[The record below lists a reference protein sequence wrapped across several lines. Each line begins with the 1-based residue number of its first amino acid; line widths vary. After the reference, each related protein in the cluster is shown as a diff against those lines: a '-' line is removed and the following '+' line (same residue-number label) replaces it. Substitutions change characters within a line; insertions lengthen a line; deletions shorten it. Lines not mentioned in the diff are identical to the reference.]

1 MGRVS
6 KRKNAG
12 NGQIK
17 TTGNSKGQSIRT
29 YKAGIY
35 ARLSADIDDKK
46 NESIEVQVE
55 IARKFMEKWNEKHP
69 DKIEEAG
76 CYTDLGKTGTNF
88 NRDEFQLLMQDIRMG
103 DIDCVI
109 VKDLSRFCRNY
120 LEAGNY
126 IEKIFPFLGVRFISV
141 SDGFDTG
148 ADGNGT
154 KQMLFEIKNLIND
167 MYAKEV
173 SQKAKIS
180 HDQRRKEG
188 SYVGGPAPYGYKAVW
203 DGKVRRLAPD
213 ENTAAIVRYIYEK
226 YIETETYT
234 AVADDLNLQRINP
247 PSVYQ
252 KTGKVYFQKE
262 NGFKGWDK
270 SAVERIIRSGTYSGK
285 LIQGK
290 STITA
295 RDESTRIHKPEEE
308 WIVKE
313 EAHEALVVPELAE
326 AAEAIRMKD
335 KERIKQQRHP
345 SRECPLEENI
355 FNKVLYCGI
364 CGRKM
369 TRHSYVKYYADGS
382 KGRLEVYFCGNSK
395 TTKNDY
401 SHSSNRITR
410 IILKDILFTLFEKEI
425 AAGLGNRKK
434 YVSQAEEVIRQK
446 KLELN
451 RKIQSVV
458 QAKARLAEE
467 ESGKY
472 MAYYTK
478 KISGEDY
485 AAYREGKEE
494 RERELEQQEE
504 SLRKQKENLEQK
516 GKNYLKAVRA
526 WVKWKDEKIFTKDL
540 IEALIERIYIYP
552 EKRVEVI
559 FACKD
564 IFESGEMIWKK
575 KGK

>member
-1 MGRVS
+1 MKMGRVS

-12 NGQIK
+12 NMQVK
-17 TTGNSKGQSIRT
+17 SSGNSKNQSGKV

-35 ARLSADIDDKK
+35 ARLSADIDDRK
-46 NESIEVQVE
+46 NESIDVQIE
-55 IARKFMEKWNEKHP
+55 IARKFIEEWNKKHP

-154 KQMLFEIKNLIND
+154 KQMMFEIKNLIND
-167 MYAKEV
+167 MYAKDF
-173 SQKAKIS
+173 SKKAKIS

-203 DGKVRRLAPD
+203 DGKIRRLVPD
-213 ENTAAIVRYIYEK
+213 EDTAAIVRYIYEK
-226 YIETETYT
+226 FIETETYT
-234 AVADDLNLQRINP
+234 AVADELNLQRINP

-252 KTGKVYFQKE
+252 KTGNIYFQKG

-290 STITA
+290 STLTA
-295 RDESTRIHKPEEE
+295 RDESTRIYKPEEE

-313 EAHEALVVPELAE
+313 NVHEALILPEIAEE
-326 AAEAIRMKD
+326 AARIRMKY
-335 KERIKQQRHP
+335 KERVKQHQHP
-345 SRECPLEENI
+345 SRECPIEENI
-355 FNKVLYCGI
+355 FDKVLYCGI

-369 TRHSYVKYYADGS
+369 TRHSYVKCYADGS

-410 IILKDILFTLFEKEI
+410 IVLKDILFKVFEKEI

-434 YVSQAEEVIRQK
+434 YVSQAEEVIREQ

-451 RKIQSVV
+451 RKIQFVT
-458 QAKARLAEE
+458 QAKACLAEE

-478 KISGEDY
+478 KYQEKIM
-485 AAYREGKEE
+485 RHTGKERRSE
-494 RERELEQQEE
+494 
-504 SLRKQKENLEQK
+504 KENW
-516 GKNYLKAVRA
+516 NN
-526 WVKWKDEKIFTKDL
+526 
-540 IEALIERIYIYP
+540 
-552 EKRVEVI
+552 KRKV
-559 FACKD
+559 
-564 IFESGEMIWKK
+564 
-575 KGK
+575 

>member
-12 NGQIK
+12 NMQVK
-17 TTGNSKGQSIRT
+17 SSGNSKNQSGKV

-35 ARLSADIDDKK
+35 ARLSADIDDRK
-46 NESIEVQVE
+46 NESIDVQIE
-55 IARKFMEKWNEKHP
+55 IARKFIEEWNKKHP

-88 NRDEFQLLMQDIRMG
+88 NRDEFQLLMQDIRMR

-154 KQMLFEIKNLIND
+154 KQMMFEIKNLIND
-167 MYAKEV
+167 MYAKDF
-173 SQKAKIS
+173 SKKAKIS

-203 DGKVRRLAPD
+203 DGKIRRLVPD
-213 ENTAAIVRYIYEK
+213 EDTAAIVRYIYEK
-226 YIETETYT
+226 FIETETYT
-234 AVADDLNLQRINP
+234 AVADELNLQRINP

-252 KTGKVYFQKE
+252 KTGNIYFQKG

-285 LIQGK
+285 LTQGK
-290 STITA
+290 STLTA
-295 RDESTRIHKPEEE
+295 RDESTRIYKPEEE

-313 EAHEALVVPELAE
+313 NVHEALILPEIAEE
-326 AAEAIRMKD
+326 AARIRMKY
-335 KERIKQQRHP
+335 KERVKQHQHP
-345 SRECPLEENI
+345 SRECPIEENI
-355 FNKVLYCGI
+355 FDKVLYCGI

-369 TRHSYVKYYADGS
+369 TRHSYVKCYADGS

-410 IILKDILFTLFEKEI
+410 IVLKDILFKVFEKEI

-434 YVSQAEEVIRQK
+434 YVSQAEEVIREQ

-451 RKIQSVV
+451 RKIQFVT
-458 QAKARLAEE
+458 QAKACLAEE

-485 AAYREGKEE
+485 AAYREGKEK

-540 IEALIERIYIYP
+540 IEAL
-552 EKRVEVI
+552 V
-559 FACKD
+559 ACRD
-564 IFESGEMIWKK
+564 IFESGEMIW
-575 KGK
+575 